1 MFGTFPATDAQVAND
16 SSVSKETKAETTEV
30 VETGDSSADH
40 QSTEAQVE
48 APDTAENDAVEE
60 TQDDTQDSEKPSR
73 PRKGFERRIEKINQK
88 LAQREQEIDYWR
100 SIALKTSQPETVNQ
114 VPQATDRP
122 KFSEFNDI
130 EAYTE
135 ALTDWKIS
143 QGMAQFQA
151 QTQIQSIARTYEQ
164 RLQDFKQQ
172 TPDFDSVMQEFIA
185 DYGDEQIPE
194 IVEVAMD
201 SEHGPALAYY
211 LARNTEEVERLKVL
225 PPRRRLLE
233 LGKIED
239 RLAKPVAPA
248 VEPAKKISR
257 AAPPVNPV
265 KGRAPIETNDLADP
279 NLSYTEWVRRRQAQL
294 KKR

>member
-1 MFGTFPATDAQVAND
+1 MFGSFPATDAVAND
-16 SSVSKETKAETTEV
+16 SSVSKETTAETTEV

-40 QSTEAQVE
+40 QSTDTQVE
-48 APDTAENDAVEE
+48 VSDTVENDTVEE
-60 TQDDTQDSEKPSR
+60 TQDDTQDSDKPAK
-73 PRKGFERRIEKINQK
+73 PRRGFERRIEKMNQR
-88 LAQREQEIDYWR
+88 LVQREQEIDYWR
-100 SIALKTSQPETVNQ
+100 SLALKSSQPETVNPAP
-114 VPQATDRP
+114 VPTDRP
-122 KFSEFNDI
+122 KFTDFNDI

-135 ALTDWKIS
+135 ALTDWKLN
-143 QGMAQFQA
+143 QGLAQIQA
-151 QTQIQSIARTYEQ
+151 QTQIQSITRTYEQ

-211 LARNTEEVERLKVL
+211 LAKNTEEVERLKAL
-225 PPRRRLLE
+225 PSRRRLLE
-233 LGKIED
+233 LGKLED
-239 RLAKPVAPA
+239 RLAKPVANTA
-248 VEPAKKISR
+248 EPAKKISR

-265 KGRAPIETNDLADP
+265 KGRAPVEVNDLADP
-279 NLSYTEWVRRRQAQL
+279 TLSYTEWVRRRQAQL